1 MTNQRGEQYVTFDDR
16 PERENVIE
24 KDEILSLII
33 DIEIMST
40 AEFYRKYFGQKK

>member
-1 MTNQRGEQYVTFDDR
+1 MTNQRGEQYVTLDDR

-40 AEFYRKYFGQKK
+40 AEFYRKYFSQAK

>member
-1 MTNQRGEQYVTFDDR
+1 MTNQRGEQYVALDDR

-40 AEFYRKYFGQKK
+40 ADFYKKYFNQSK